1 MIPKKLNSTQK
12 TTSLLRTILFG
23 VLSVLFVMGL
33 FGKRGLFDLRR
44 MRNENNRLAQE
55 ILQTQQQNE
64 ALKLQMVALQKDP
77 QEQEHMIR
85 KVLGYIKPH
94 ETVIEF

>member
-1 MIPKKLNSTQK
+1 M
-12 TTSLLRTILFG
+12 
-23 VLSVLFVMGL
+23 FVMGL

-44 MRNENNRLAQE
+44 MRNENHRLAQE

-64 ALKLQMVALQKDP
+64 ALKVQMAALQKDP

-85 KVLGYIKPH
+85 KVLGYIKPN